1 MILDSYRTA
10 FNKST
15 TRIAELAAEDHQVV
29 VPHIQNWTASNVI
42 IHVGLVFSFV
52 DQSIRQGAP
61 VGQRGVAAWAN
72 DPINQPDIS
81 ELGPWFQSV
90 ADALDDAIWTHQP
103 DDQVWTSSQRMDTA
117 QFWMRRMT
125 QEAVMHRWDIEAAHG
140 DSQPIDAELAV
151 DGIDEFYDFFIAE
164 RLPEAFSGEGSVHLH
179 ATDAKGEWMI
189 TRKNDGITVEK
200 MHGKGD
206 VAARGSA
213 SDLLLFVW
221 NRKLHTALETF
232 GNTELLDEHQRLL
245 KI

>member
-1 MILDSYRTA
+1 MTLDSYRTA
-10 FNKST
+10 FNEST

-29 VPHIQNWTASNVI
+29 IPHIQNWTASNVI

-179 ATDAKGEWMI
+179 ATDAKGEWMV
-189 TRKNDGITVEK
+189 TRKSDGVSVEK

-206 VAARGSA
+206 VAARGAA

-221 NRKLHTALETF
+221 NRKHHTALETF
-232 GNTELLDEHQRLL
+232 GNIELLDEHQRLL

>member
-29 VPHIQNWTASNVI
+29 IPHIQNWTASNVI

-72 DPINQPDIS
+72 DPINQPDTS

-179 ATDAKGEWMI
+179 ATDAEGEWMI

-245 KI
+245 QI

>member
-1 MILDSYRTA
+1 MTLDFYRPA
-10 FNKST
+10 FNEST
-15 TRIAELAAEDHQVV
+15 TRIAELAAEDHQAVI
-29 VPHIQNWTASNVI
+29 PHIQNWTAGDVI

-72 DPINQPDIS
+72 DPVNQPDIS
-81 ELGPWFQSV
+81 ELSVWFQSV
-90 ADALDDAIWTHQP
+90 ADALDDAIWAHQP
-103 DDQVWTSSQRMDTA
+103 DDQVWTSSQQMDTA

-125 QEAVMHRWDIEAAHG
+125 QEAAMHRWDIETAHG
-140 DSQPIDAELAV
+140 DSQPINAELAV

-164 RLPEAFSGEGSVHLH
+164 RLPKAFSGEGSVHLH
-179 ATDAKGEWMI
+179 ATDAEGEWMV
-189 TRKNDGITVEK
+189 TRKNDGVTVEK

-245 KI
+245 QI